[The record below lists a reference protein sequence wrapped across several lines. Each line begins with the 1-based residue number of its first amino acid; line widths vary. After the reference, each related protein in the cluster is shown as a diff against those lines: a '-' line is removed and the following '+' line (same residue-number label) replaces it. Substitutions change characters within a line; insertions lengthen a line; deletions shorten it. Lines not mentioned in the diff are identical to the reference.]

1 MKSGFKVILF
11 AMISVFMMSGNGIAG
26 ETVKFVLRA
35 DPVSFM
41 ISPDVDGFYI
51 QRSGIRDEIR
61 DEIDGYIAL
70 TPSINAGI
78 GFNAGDSVLLDAT
91 LGVGWYYG
99 GEALESS
106 FVTQRL
112 SARFKLGKVVT
123 LGAQVGLI
131 QFDNLDWKGDYAGS
145 NVQFSDSDGY
155 LAGLSF
161 TAGSDRVSFSLSVE
175 YVSLDDFDVTTTGG
189 WTPSSTSLD
198 LSGTLINMGV
208 LLRF

>member
-1 MKSGFKVILF
+1 MKIRLKVILF
-11 AMISVFMMSGNGIAG
+11 AMISVFMMSGNGITG
-26 ETVKFVLRA
+26 ETVKFILSA

-41 ISPDVDGFYI
+41 ISPDIDDFYI
-51 QRSGIRDEIR
+51 QGSGIRE
-61 DEIDGYIAL
+61 EVDGYTSW

-99 GEALESS
+99 GEVFESS
-106 FVTQRL
+106 FVTERL
-112 SARFKLGKVVT
+112 SARIKLSKVIT
-123 LGAQVGLI
+123 LGARLGLI
-131 QFDNLDWKGDYAGS
+131 QFDDLEWDGDYGQS
-145 NVQFSDSDGY
+145 NIKFSDSDGY

-175 YVSLDDFDVTTTGG
+175 YVKLDDFDVTTTGG
-189 WTPSSTSLD
+189 WTSSSPSLD

-208 LLRF
+208 LFRF

>member
-1 MKSGFKVILF
+1 MKSGLKVTLF
-11 AMISVFMMSGNGIAG
+11 AMIMVFMICGNGIAG
-26 ETVKFVLRA
+26 ETVKLVLRA
-35 DPVSFM
+35 DPASFM
-41 ISPDVDGFYI
+41 VSPDIDGFYI
-51 QRSGIRDEIR
+51 QNVGMRD
-61 DEIDGYIAL
+61 DVDGNTAW
-70 TPSINAGI
+70 TPNINLGI

-99 GEALESS
+99 GEALESN

-112 SARFKLGKVVT
+112 SARFKLGKSIT
-123 LGAQVGLI
+123 LGAQAGLI

-161 TAGSDRVSFSLSVE
+161 TAGSQRVSFSLSVE

-189 WTPSSTSLD
+189 WTPSSNRLD
-198 LSGTLINMGV
+198 LSGALVNMGV

>member
-1 MKSGFKVILF
+1 
-11 AMISVFMMSGNGIAG
+11 MMSGNGITG
-26 ETVKFVLRA
+26 ETVKFILSA

-41 ISPDVDGFYI
+41 ISPDIDDFYI
-51 QRSGIRDEIR
+51 QGSGIRE
-61 DEIDGYIAL
+61 EVDGYTSW

-99 GEALESS
+99 GEVFESI
-106 FVTQRL
+106 FVTERL
-112 SARFKLGKVVT
+112 SARIKLSKVIT
-123 LGAQVGLI
+123 LGARLGLI
-131 QFDNLDWKGDYAGS
+131 QFDDLEWDGDYGQS
-145 NVQFSDSDGY
+145 NIKFSDSDGY

-175 YVSLDDFDVTTTGG
+175 YVKLDDFDVTTTGG
-189 WTPSSTSLD
+189 WTSSSPSLD

-208 LLRF
+208 LFRF